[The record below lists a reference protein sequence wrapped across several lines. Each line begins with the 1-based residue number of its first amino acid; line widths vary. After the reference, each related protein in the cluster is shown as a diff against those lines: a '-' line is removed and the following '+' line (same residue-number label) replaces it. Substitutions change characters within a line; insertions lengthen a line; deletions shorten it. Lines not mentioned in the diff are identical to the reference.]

1 MRRTL
6 CKNAAWVAWSPALI
20 LVSASTVRAQSE
32 SASLDTSPVA
42 VATEPS
48 DSAAL
53 ADSATL
59 AESATLA
66 PSPWRAD
73 FLARIWLMGV
83 HGDVGARGRSADI
96 DSSFLDVVDES
107 DSLFAVSGRL
117 ELGYRRITAFV
128 DAFYA
133 DIGVDDA
140 SGPAGATDID
150 VDLEQTIV
158 DFGLMY
164 RLLEREPTGNGAG
177 NPRPVSFDAYAGGR
191 YSGVELTLD
200 PADADS
206 RSRDKSWVDPIVGGK
221 LVVPVSQRW
230 RLELNGDVGGFGAA
244 SDFTWSATGVLAY
257 DFHIGKLPASVSAG
271 YRAVGWD
278 YTDDDENE
286 FKYDVIAHGLVFGFA
301 LHF

>member
-1 MRRTL
+1 MRL
-6 CKNAAWVAWSPALI
+6 NLGKDAPWVTSLALIAVSTSTTSAQTESPA
-20 LVSASTVRAQSE
+20 
-32 SASLDTSPVA
+32 LDTSPVA
-42 VATEPS
+42 VTTEHSESPTPEPS
-48 DSAAL
+48 H
-53 ADSATL
+53 
-59 AESATLA
+59 
-66 PSPWRAD
+66 WRAD

-83 HGDVGARGRSADI
+83 HGDVGARGQSADI
-96 DSSFLDVVDES
+96 DASFLDVVDES

-117 ELGYRRITAFV
+117 ELGYQRITAFV
-128 DAFYA
+128 DSFYA
-133 DIGVDDA
+133 DIGVDNA
-140 SGPAGATDID
+140 SGPAGEANID
-150 VDLEQTIV
+150 VDLQQTIV

-191 YSGVELTLD
+191 YSGVEMTLD
-200 PADADS
+200 SAAGGS

-221 LVVPVSQRW
+221 LVVPVSPRW
-230 RLELNGDVGGFGAA
+230 RLELNADVGGFGAA

-257 DFHIGKLPASVSAG
+257 DFHVGKLPASVSAG

-286 FKYDVIAHGLVFGFA
+286 FKYDIIAHGLVLGFA